1 MKYIQ
6 VFVNIVKVATALEQ
20 DTFAVDAGSCYA
32 DENIESSH
40 AVEQT
45 TCTIIKLPA
54 LLSYFEQIRTFR
66 TVGTQTEDLRIQGTA
81 RIQPDD
87 INELLH
93 LEDHSYSL
101 HGSNN
106 DPSANDNKDLVE
118 PCPKLCTPVS
128 VDNLH
133 WLKVMMSRKR
143 WL

>member
-1 MKYIQ
+1 M
-6 VFVNIVKVATALEQ
+6 
-20 DTFAVDAGSCYA
+20 DAGSCYA

-93 LEDHSYSL
+93 LEDCSYSL
-101 HGSNN
+101 ARIMILQQMTIKILWNHVQNC
-106 DPSANDNKDLVE
+106 ALQ
-118 PCPKLCTPVS
+118 CL
-128 VDNLH
+128 
-133 WLKVMMSRKR
+133 
-143 WL
+143 